1 MPTKLLKTIY
11 KDVLKNTVAK
21 SRWKSKK
28 KYSNTKRTV
37 KSYSWTFKSMKII
50 HALLELISLLF

>member
-1 MPTKLLKTIY
+1 MYSKTLWLNQ
-11 KDVLKNTVAK
+11 DGNL
-21 SRWKSKK
+21 KK